1 MNKALS
7 FSALIFGVGTVVL
20 SVLLCILRAADGTLN
35 FLGGI
40 VLILGALGGVAL
52 VLFGLCRRSEFL
64 RNRLFSPTKGSPVQ
78 QFLAIAV
85 LIAAAFL
92 FLLAYDKAQ
101 TTESVPQSTVQSG
114 ILYETAKVLSID
126 DDEYQGQQ
134 DFEDIPVGKQIVT
147 VELTSGKFK
156 GRQFQLKND
165 LSYLYGTLL
174 SEGDPI
180 TVAISL
186 DTGEIDNIIIED
198 YDRTIPLLLVIA
210 AFIIATVLV
219 GTKIGAKSLLG
230 LALTIVCIF
239 TILIPLLLQGYPTI
253 PTILVMCSYVTVVEF
268 ILLGGLNKKTVCA
281 MLGTISGVVIAALF
295 GEIACELMRINGYKM
310 YVVEPTV
317 EALLQLKQTQDPMKS
332 LQIGD
337 LLVGGILIATL
348 GAVNDVAMS
357 ISSAMNELV
366 TVNPNLTRREL
377 LRSGMNIGRD
387 MVGTMTNTLIL
398 AFVGGSLVVLIYLSS
413 LEPSFT
419 QLMTTSYVSVEVV
432 QGIASSIGVIL
443 AVPVSVLI
451 GMLFFGTRHAG
462 KPVRASHKKH

>member
-7 FSALIFGVGTVVL
+7 ISSLVFGVLTAAL
-20 SVLLCILRAADGTLN
+20 SLLLGILRAADGTLTV
-35 FLGGI
+35 LAGI
-40 VLILGALGGVAL
+40 VLALALCGGVVL
-52 VLFGLCRRSEFL
+52 ILFGLCDRSEFL
-64 RNRLFSPTKGSPVQ
+64 RSRLLSPSKGAPAQ
-78 QFLAIAV
+78 QFLAIAILV
-85 LIAAAFL
+85 ACTFL

-114 ILYETAKVLSID
+114 ILYETARVLSID

-134 DFEDIPVGKQIVT
+134 DFEDIPVGKQIVS
-147 VELTSGKFK
+147 VELTSGQFK
-156 GRQFQLKND
+156 GRQYQLQND

-174 SEGDPI
+174 HEGDPI

-186 DTGEIDNIIIED
+186 DTGEIDNIIIQD

-210 AFIIATVLV
+210 AFIVATVLV
-219 GTKIGAKSLLG
+219 GGKIGAKSLIG

-253 PTILVMCSYVTVVEF
+253 PSILAMCAFVTVVEF

-281 MLGTISGVVIAALF
+281 ILGTISGVVIAALF

-366 TVNPNLTRREL
+366 TVNPNLTRRQL

-398 AFVGGSLVVLIYLSS
+398 AFVGGSLVVLIYLTS

-419 QLMTTSYVSVEVV
+419 QLMTTGYVSVEVV

-443 AVPVSVLI
+443 AVPVSVII
-451 GMLFFGTRHAG
+451 GMLFFGVHHKSPTR
-462 KPVRASHKKH
+462 KASKKK